1 MATSSARRRQ
11 RSVRVTVAVS
21 LLAVAGGET
30 DPAAATPPSSGS
42 RVLVVWT
49 GVLAAFVLAADQL
62 MASPR
67 LYGTFLLWLLS
78 ELFEELPEAGDLD
91 KPRVLWVAYPKGNT
105 SDVNRDSLWP
115 IVAEFGM
122 RPNGQVA
129 IDDRWSALRF
139 RANREGEE
147 PFTGG
152 R

>member
-1 MATSSARRRQ
+1 MSQTIAEKLQIKPNTTVWVSDPAHTPLLAPMPDGVRESERLATASTAVMFVEDAVSARK
-11 RSVRVTVAVS
+11 
-21 LLAVAGGET
+21 LLA
-30 DPAAATPPSSGS
+30 DH
-42 RVLVVWT
+42 
-49 GVLAAFVLAADQL
+49 
-62 MASPR
+62 
-67 LYGTFLLWLLS
+67 
-78 ELFEELPEAGDLD
+78 AGDLD

>member
-1 MATSSARRRQ
+1 MSQTIAEKLQIKPNTTIWVSDPAQTPLLAPMPAGVRESDKLATASTAVIFVEDAASARK
-11 RSVRVTVAVS
+11 A
-21 LLAVAGGET
+21 LAEH
-30 DPAAATPPSSGS
+30 
-42 RVLVVWT
+42 
-49 GVLAAFVLAADQL
+49 
-62 MASPR
+62 
-67 LYGTFLLWLLS
+67 
-78 ELFEELPEAGDLD
+78 AGDLD

-105 SDVNRDSLWP
+105 TDVNRDTLWP

-139 RANREGEE
+139 RTDREGED